1 MRTKILALL
10 SLALLAG
17 CAKVANVIPFVDA
30 PEPDPGLAGT
40 QWQVVELEGG
50 WDAPAYRLGLAFDR
64 QGRVG
69 GFGGC
74 HALSARYEEPE
85 PGRLRIDGLDD
96 SDNGACSDEAIA
108 IDQAL
113 RDALPRVVRYRGKPD
128 ARELLDGSG
137 RRLIRLAPA
146 NTGG

>member
-40 QWQVVELEGG
+40 QWHVVELEGG

-85 PGRLRIDGLDD
+85 LGRLRIEGLHVSEDGQ
-96 SDNGACSDEAIA
+96 CSEEAIA

-146 NTGG
+146 NAGG